1 MVVGLCGNE
10 RIRSLAFGHA
20 SLAVSSSRAK
30 SERHRAEIGVG
41 DDDRVGMDRIGRVRH
56 ERAVAR
62 LEHGQ
67 RQMRQAFLGAD
78 RGDDFGIRIE
88 LHRVAVA
95 VPLGHRDAQARDTAR
110 GGIPVV
116 LGILRGLDELVDDV
130 LRRRHVRIAHAEVD
144 DVLAPSSR
152 LALEVVDDREDVRRQ
167 ALDSVE
173 LVHGE
178 LLFELALK

>member
-1 MVVGLCGNE
+1 
-10 RIRSLAFGHA
+10 
-20 SLAVSSSRAK
+20 
-30 SERHRAEIGVG
+30 
-41 DDDRVGMDRIGRVRH
+41 
-56 ERAVAR
+56 
-62 LEHGQ
+62 
-67 RQMRQAFLGAD
+67 
-78 RGDDFGIRIE
+78 
-88 LHRVAVA
+88 
-95 VPLGHRDAQARDTAR
+95 
-110 GGIPVV
+110 VV

-178 LLFELALK
+178 LLFELALR